1 MADEVEARIHQYD
14 GLTADIS
21 SMRADLTSQ
30 SLFILQQVRG
40 ELRDLSCALEKQDS
54 DISTILSAAI
64 KAGNDYLSAAIAH
77 KTAFLSTAV
86 DGLSSSLTSKLA
98 AEEMARKADD
108 SILSDAIDDLRADF
122 GREVY
127 DR

>member
-21 SMRADLTSQ
+21 SVRADLTSQ

-40 ELRDLSCALEKQDS
+40 ELRDLSCAL
-54 DISTILSAAI
+54 
-64 KAGNDYLSAAIAH
+64 
-77 KTAFLSTAV
+77 
-86 DGLSSSLTSKLA
+86 
-98 AEEMARKADD
+98 
-108 SILSDAIDDLRADF
+108 
-122 GREVY
+122 